1 MLGEKLKIL
10 KEIFGNANLKEHGL
24 SMKDIADFDDT
35 DISAIIEYYNMYKCA
50 KLDIASSNISTL
62 IKLLQ
67 GIYDRKAQGI
77 NPDKGEQEE
86 TVYVIERNI
95 AEIKN
100 KIIVQS
106 SKEEISTAIDIL
118 NTRIKY
124 VHDCL
129 DKYGRISNKSIIFNS
144 EIKSKERAEIISRKL
159 LKGEELAA
167 QVLTKIGY
175 GEDET
180 SIVKV
185 IDEHGC
191 QSIVEYLDPFLENK
205 EEYNEIK
212 NTLNSFF
219 KEILPIKLREIE
231 IYLLMGIDTKSWL
244 INYFLMS
251 INNRC
256 DRITT
261 DKIETMKNIISNLV
275 RIIEDDR
282 GGTITTNC
290 IYFLD
295 DLYDQGII
303 NDNDF
308 LNYLKEQ
315 LVNHN
320 NDEKNERILLGYP
333 DKNNNPAEY
342 YRIANHILSLED
354 TNDVYILNSL
364 GRIFQILKEIENP
377 EKNIRVIESI
387 LKNKYLENLD
397 LIEKIVNI
405 INESPEIDDE
415 HIEYILSLVNNV
427 VELTADEPTES
438 EEKEN
443 KILIDLLDRVL
454 KKDDGEDTELHYLRI
469 DIINGLLPYA
479 NFSMLSITYI
489 QTICNR
495 LLETTDLNDA
505 NNIKIFLD
513 NCTEYIEN
521 LSNEDKQEAVTDL
534 SNLIELINTS
544 DDGLVSYDELPER
557 FRNNDMLIF
566 NTSKDDGCIV
576 YRDVNPFTLAEEL
589 SLDETYYLCNTLL
602 NARDINSKTSIRVYY
617 SINPS
622 LALKK
627 NKTKTREQGAGPAGT
642 VVQ

>member
-1 MLGEKLKIL
+1 MLGEKLKKL

-50 KLDIASSNISTL
+50 KLDIASSNISAL

-67 GIYDRKAQGI
+67 GIYDTKAQGI

-100 KIIVQS
+100 KIIAQS

-144 EIKSKERAEIISRKL
+144 EIKSKERAKTISRKL

-175 GEDET
+175 GEYET
-180 SIVKV
+180 RIVKV

-191 QSIVEYLDPFLENK
+191 QSIVEYLDSFLENK

-231 IYLLMGIDTKSWL
+231 IYLLMGIDAKSWL

-261 DKIETMKNIISNLV
+261 DEIETMKNIISNLV

-282 GGTITTNC
+282 DGTITTNC

-438 EEKEN
+438 EVKEN

-479 NFSMLSITYI
+479 NFSMLSITDI

-622 LALKK
+622 LAINK
-627 NKTKTREQGAGPAGT
+627 NKTQTREQGAGPAGT
-642 VVQ
+642 VAQ